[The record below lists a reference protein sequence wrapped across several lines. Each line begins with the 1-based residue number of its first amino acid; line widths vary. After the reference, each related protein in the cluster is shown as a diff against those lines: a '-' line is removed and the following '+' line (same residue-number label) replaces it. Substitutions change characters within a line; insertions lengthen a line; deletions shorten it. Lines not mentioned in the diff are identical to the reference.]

1 MPNWCVGDLKIRGES
16 ADITHFLT
24 ECIEGCECDIDEL
37 GTLEIK
43 NIRGQTIKG
52 ARRVFCDNSNEII
65 EGYEL
70 ENGYIVVVPISAA
83 WVLSPPEMVELSKK
97 FNVDFRFYGFEWGQA
112 FNQELEIIKGI
123 LTLDKCIEFKNYIW
137 ECPKPYLGG

>member
-24 ECIEGCECDIDEL
+24 ECIEGCECDIDKF

-43 NIRGQTIKG
+43 NIRGQTIKV
-52 ARRVFCDNSNEII
+52 ARRVFCDNSNETI

-70 ENGYIVVVPISAA
+70 NNGYIVVVPISAA
-83 WVLSPPEMVELSKK
+83 WVLSPPEMIELSKK
-97 FNVDFRFYGFEWGQA
+97 FNVDLGFMDLNGGKH
-112 FNQELEIIKGI
+112 LIKS
-123 LTLDKCIEFKNYIW
+123 
-137 ECPKPYLGG
+137 

>member
-24 ECIEGCECDIDEL
+24 ECIEGCECDIDEF

-43 NIRGQTIKG
+43 NIRGQAIKG
-52 ARRVFCDNSNEII
+52 ARRVFCDNPNEII

-97 FNVDFRFYGFEWGQA
+97 FNVDFRFYGFEYGQE

-137 ECPKPYLGG
+137 ECPMPNLGG

>member
-1 MPNWCVGDLKIRGES
+1 MPNWCVGDLKIRGE
-16 ADITHFLT
+16 ADDITRFFT
-24 ECIEGCECDIDEL
+24 ECIENCKVIFNEFRV
-37 GTLEIK
+37 LEIK

-52 ARRVFCDNSNEII
+52 AQRVFCDNSNETI

-83 WVLSPPEMVELSKK
+83 WVLSPPEMIELSKK

-112 FNQELEIIKGI
+112 FNQELEIIKGE
-123 LTLDKCIEFKNYIW
+123 LTLDKCIEFKSYIW

>member
-43 NIRGQTIKG
+43 NIRGQAIKG
-52 ARRVFCDNSNEII
+52 A
-65 EGYEL
+65 
-70 ENGYIVVVPISAA
+70 
-83 WVLSPPEMVELSKK
+83 
-97 FNVDFRFYGFEWGQA
+97 
-112 FNQELEIIKGI
+112 
-123 LTLDKCIEFKNYIW
+123 
-137 ECPKPYLGG
+137 

>member
-1 MPNWCVGDLKIRGES
+1 MPNWCVGDLKIRGE
-16 ADITHFLT
+16 ADDITRFLT
-24 ECIEGCECDIDEL
+24 ECIENCKVTFNEFEV
-37 GTLEIK
+37 LEIK

-52 ARRVFCDNSNEII
+52 TRRVFCDNQNEII

-70 ENGYIVVVPISAA
+70 EGGYIVVLPISAA
-83 WVLSPPEMVELSKK
+83 WVLSPPEMIELSKN
-97 FNVDFRFYGFEWGQA
+97 FNVDFRFYGFEWGQE
-112 FNQELEIIKGI
+112 FNQELEIIKGV

>member
-1 MPNWCVGDLKIRGES
+1 MPNWCVGDLKIRGETN
-16 ADITHFLT
+16 DITRFLT
-24 ECIEGCECDIDEL
+24 ECIEGCEFKIDEL

-43 NIRGQTIKG
+43 NIRGQVIKG
-52 ARRVFCDNSNEII
+52 ARRVFCDNPNEII

-83 WVLSPPEMVELSKK
+83 WVLSPPEMIELSKK
-97 FNVDFRFYGFEWGQA
+97 FNVDFRFYGFEWGNA
-112 FNQELEIIKGI
+112 FNQELEIIKGE

-137 ECPKPYLGG
+137 ECPMPYLGG

>member
-1 MPNWCVGDLKIRGES
+1 MPNWCVGDLKIRGEL

-24 ECIEGCECDIDEL
+24 ECIEGCNCDIDEL

-43 NIRGQTIKG
+43 NIRGQAIKG
-52 ARRVFCDNSNEII
+52 ARRVFCDNPNEII

-70 ENGYIVVVPISAA
+70 GNGYIVVVPISAA
-83 WVLSPPEMVELSKK
+83 WVLSQPEMVELSKK
-97 FNVDFRFYGFEWGQA
+97 FNIDFRFYGFEWGQA
-112 FNQELEIIKGI
+112 FNQELEIIKGV

-137 ECPKPYLGG
+137 ECPMPYLGG

>member
-24 ECIEGCECDIDEL
+24 ECIVGCECDIDEL

-43 NIRGQTIKG
+43 NIRGQAIKG
-52 ARRVFCDNSNEII
+52 ARRVFCDNPNEII

-70 ENGYIVVVPISAA
+70 EGGYIVDLPISAA
-83 WVLSPPEMVELSKK
+83 WVLSPPEMIELSKN
-97 FNVDFRFYGFEWGQA
+97 FNVDFRFYGFEWGQE
-112 FNQELEIIKGI
+112 FNQELEIIKGV

>member
-52 ARRVFCDNSNEII
+52 ARRVFCDNSNETI

-83 WVLSPPEMVELSKK
+83 W
-97 FNVDFRFYGFEWGQA
+97 Y
-112 FNQELEIIKGI
+112 
-123 LTLDKCIEFKNYIW
+123 
-137 ECPKPYLGG
+137 